1 MLLSR
6 SLKTDVQMNAAIKLL
21 KDENK
26 FNSLLARDTS
36 HLRGD
41 RFAVSAKGE
50 TRAMTSNKSDS
61 SAKVNVQW

>member
-1 MLLSR
+1 
-6 SLKTDVQMNAAIKLL
+6 MNAAIKLL

-36 HLRGD
+36 HLKGD
-41 RFAVSAKGE
+41 RFAASAKGE
-50 TRAMTSNKSDS
+50 TRAMTSNKSGS